1 MERPTSRRRFLGRV
15 AGASAALVAAGA
27 ADQGVLNQVRAA
39 AASAPADPTDAARDE
54 LFWSQVRA
62 AYRQSPLF
70 SNMESGFYSP
80 TPEPVL
86 ETMCDGARRINE
98 TPSFYMRRRQD
109 EDRAA
114 VRRELAR
121 FVGVGHDEIVITR
134 NTTESLNTVIHGLEL
149 GPDDGVLYCAREYSS
164 MREALEQ
171 RAERYGLKLQKI
183 ELPYL
188 PGDPDAIVQA
198 YADAITPATKVILV
212 SHVIYLTGQI
222 LPVRAICDMAHD
234 RGIEV
239 ICDAAHS
246 IGHLE
251 FKIPDLDCDYLGSS
265 LHKWLGAP
273 LGNGLLYVRKSKIP
287 KVWPLLGDSALPKD
301 DIRKLE
307 HQGTLP
313 VHNQLAIAHAIRF
326 HQSIG
331 SARKEARLRYLKD
344 AWTKRVIDHPKIGLA
359 TPTEPERSCAIA
371 TVTVDGI
378 KPGEV
383 ARRLYDEHRVFTV
396 AVPQGVRI
404 APNLHATRSDIDRLV
419 EGLLAIAG

>member
-1 MERPTSRRRFLGRV
+1 MSQSTSRRVFLRSLAGVSV
-15 AGASAALVAAGA
+15 AWLAPGA
-27 ADQGVLNQVRAA
+27 AERGALADVKRAVETLPPD
-39 AASAPADPTDAARDE
+39 PADAARDE
-54 LFWSQVRA
+54 LFWSQIRA

-109 EDRAA
+109 EERAA

-121 FVGVGHDEIVITR
+121 FVGVGHDEIVVTR

-149 GPDDGVLYCAREYSS
+149 GPDDGVLYCGREYSS

-171 RAERYGLKLQKI
+171 RAERYGLNLQKI
-183 ELPYL
+183 DLPYL
-188 PGDPDAIVQA
+188 PGDPDAIVKA

-222 LPVRAICDMAHD
+222 LPVRAICDMAHA

-273 LGNGLLYVRKSKIP
+273 LGNGLLYVRKNKIP

-307 HQGTLP
+307 HLGTLP

-326 HQSIG
+326 HESIG
-331 SARKEARLRYLKD
+331 SARKEARLRHLKD
-344 AWTKRVIDHPKIGLA
+344 SWTQRVIEHPRVGLA

-378 KPGEV
+378 DSHEV

-404 APNLHATRSDIDRLV
+404 APNLHATKSDVDRLV